1 MNRQGPPGQGGADAV
16 KAAAL
21 GAAPADALAGTVD
34 RIGQDG
40 FDRQL
45 LAWLR
50 QVVSFDSALVVIYAA
65 RQRPRI
71 LVDALDN
78 PDRSN
83 SAQHYLES
91 AYLLDPFYLH
101 ARRSTESCL
110 VQLRDIVPDD
120 FSRSDYVETY
130 YRRSAIKDEVNFLVP
145 VDQATYAI
153 CVERSV
159 REPAFSAGDLEMLGR
174 LLPLVSA
181 LVRRHRALL
190 QDRRDRQEPDRE
202 HLRLERILAQFGDTI
217 LTPREREVV
226 GLMLRGYALAQ
237 IAERLKISLETA
249 RVHRRNIYDKLNIG
263 SLAELFSCALAA
275 LAGGR

>member
-1 MNRQGPPGQGGADAV
+1 MDPDVIQAASVAFDAT
-16 KAAAL
+16 ATEDLAL
-21 GAAPADALAGTVD
+21 VID

-45 LAWLR
+45 LAWLGR
-50 QVVSFDSALVVIYAA
+50 MVSFDSALVLIYAEQ
-65 RQRPRI
+65 QRPKI

-78 PDRSN
+78 PDRRN
-83 SAQHYLES
+83 NAQHYVDK

-101 ARRSTESCL
+101 ARRSSETCL
-110 VQLRDIVPDD
+110 IQLRDIVPED

-130 YRRSAIKDEVNFLVP
+130 YRRSAIRDEVNFLIP

-159 REPAFSAGDLEMLGR
+159 RQPPFSVGDLTRLR
-174 LLPLVSA
+174 LLLPLMNA
-181 LVRRHRALL
+181 LVKRHWILVA
-190 QDRRDRQEPDRE
+190 DRHAHAQPDSE
-202 HLRLERILAQFGDTI
+202 HLRLERILADFGRAV

-237 IAERLKISLETA
+237 VAERLKISSETA
-249 RVHRRNIYDKLNIG
+249 RVHRRNIYEKLSIG
-263 SLAELFSCALAA
+263 SLAELFSCALTELAA
-275 LAGGR
+275 SR